1 MRKNSHQKWDRAT
14 ISTDDSASAIVS
26 GVKKKQIV
34 RRSCPSATPTR
45 MELSQSWAEQLTF
58 EERSG
63 WDGETLLLPFSFPS
77 SFSLFPFPFH
87 SLSLSLSLPRSHS
100 LWLSCW
106 ANISFYWYIQL
117 SCIYWKG
124 MSVCIY
130 VCGYACVCWFAP
142 TWMALLLFT
151 TPEDWDA
158 NLIAQ
163 VVAYSPL
170 SLFQFLRISVIFVKT
185 FRLLGCI
192 ALWLDVTLRQ
202 LEELIRMRG
211 WLQLLFIR
219 SR

>member
-14 ISTDDSASAIVS
+14 ISTGDSASAIVC
-26 GVKKKQIV
+26 GVKKKRIV

-87 SLSLSLSLPRSHS
+87 SLSLSLALTVSDFLVGQTFHS
-100 LWLSCW
+100 IDIYSWVVYTKRACLCV
-106 ANISFYWYIQL
+106 YI
-117 SCIYWKG
+117 C
-124 MSVCIY
+124 VC
-130 VCGYACVCWFAP
+130 ACVC
-142 TWMALLLFT
+142 MLVCSHLDG
-151 TPEDWDA
+151 TPPIHHARRLGRELNCPGDG
-158 NLIAQ
+158 
-163 VVAYSPL
+163 VFPSL
-170 SLFQFLRISVIFVKT
+170 SISISVLFVKT

-192 ALWLDVTLRQ
+192 ALRLDVTLCK